1 MKILSVIQRYYP
13 VIGGAEYHVK
23 QFMDY
28 LSKNHDVTVFT
39 TAADDL
45 KSFWNK
51 DAKKIHQYDS
61 DNYPVKRF
69 DLLTPSEINWDKYS
83 QTFPWALSQP
93 GPFSPKLWE
102 ELIINKIDYDLI
114 FASSFPYD
122 HILPAYVAS
131 KKWKIPIIIMP
142 LIHSEDPEAF
152 FSPTKLS
159 MLYYS
164 DGISVNTNYEK
175 KILETKGIEG
185 NKISVI
191 PPPLSIKSNVELNPE
206 KFRKR
211 IGLLPDEKVVLYLGT
226 KGKSKGIFSLIDAM
240 EFVWKNNQHVRLL
253 IAGPD
258 SKELE
263 EYCAKLSK
271 KNKSK
276 ILDLGLVSE
285 EDKQNAFCS
294 CDVLVL
300 PSKSESFGVVYLEAW
315 YHQKPVIGCRIGA
328 VSDLIDDGKNGL
340 LVEFGNPRDLAEKI
354 IYLLQNPSIA
364 KKFGEEGKKKL
375 EKYAPEKSLKAFE
388 EKCVKVIQDY
398 GKTL

>member
-1 MKILSVIQRYYP
+1 MKILCVIQRYYP

-28 LSKNHDVTVFT
+28 LSKNHDVTIFT
-39 TAADDL
+39 TTADDL

-61 DNYPVKRF
+61 DNYKVKRF
-69 DLLTPSEINWDKYS
+69 DILTPSEVNWDKYA
-83 QTFPWALSQP
+83 QDFPLAFSHP

-102 ELIINKIDYDLI
+102 ELVINKIDYDMI
-114 FASSFPYD
+114 FASAFPYD

-142 LIHSEDPEAF
+142 LTHSEHPDAF
-152 FSPTKLS
+152 FTATKLS
-159 MLYYS
+159 MLYNA
-164 DGISVNTNYEK
+164 DGIVVSTNYEK
-175 KILETKGIEG
+175 KILETKDIDG

-191 PPPLSIKSNVELNPE
+191 LPPLSIKSNVELNPE
-206 KFRKR
+206 KFRKK

-240 EFVWKNNQHVRLL
+240 NIVWKSNLQVRL
-253 IAGPD
+253 IVAG
-258 SKELE
+258 SASNEFNK
-263 EYCAKLSK
+263 YWAKLSRK
-271 KNKSK
+271 DKAK

-285 EDKQNAFCS
+285 DDKQNAFCS

-300 PSKSESFGVVYLEAW
+300 PSKSESFGLVYLEAW

-328 VSDLIDDGKNGL
+328 VSDVIDDGKNGL
-340 LVEFGNPRDLAEKI
+340 LVEFGNAKELAEKI
-354 IYLLQNPSIA
+354 LYLIQNPSIA
-364 KKFGEEGKKKL
+364 KKFGEHGKKKL
-375 EKYAPEKSLKAFE
+375 ENYAPEKSLKVFE
-388 EKCVKVIQDY
+388 EKCEKVIRVF
-398 GKTL
+398 GKIP